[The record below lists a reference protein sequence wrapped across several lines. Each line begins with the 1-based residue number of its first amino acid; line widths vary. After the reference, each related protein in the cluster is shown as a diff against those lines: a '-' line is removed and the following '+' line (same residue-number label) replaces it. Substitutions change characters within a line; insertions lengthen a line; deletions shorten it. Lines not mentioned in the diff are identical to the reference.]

1 MQFRT
6 LVRAMA
12 CTATLTFVTACAPA
26 SYAVRNPAPSG
37 LAFTAPAPAT
47 MLTVV
52 DNRAGSER
60 VFSSGILP
68 AALTVDGTPVDPT
81 GYLAR
86 NLQAEL
92 ASRGAPAEVTTS
104 GAGFPRLDL
113 KSFRILNHR
122 ASGFSPFVTFTF
134 LGGDLET
141 AAGKQRVG
149 VFIKRGKVPQWSFE
163 EVVEPTF
170 NEPLSLAVKELAA
183 KISGRLYAARSSD
196 AEVDRLAARI
206 DSRNDNSYLDV
217 YALGFTN
224 NPKAIPTMAKLARDP
239 DEYVR
244 LAAISSLGTLG
255 ATDHLDLLKSIHTGE
270 GMWQD
275 RAMALK
281 AIGDL
286 GTPEAKAYL
295 DEQLAVLKTR
305 PADKDTNWTLQVIG
319 LYL

>member
-12 CTATLTFVTACAPA
+12 CTATLALVTACAPA
-26 SYAVRNPAPSG
+26 SYAVRNPAPTG
-37 LAFTAPAPAT
+37 LAFTSPAPAT
-47 MLTVV
+47 ALTVV
-52 DNRAGSER
+52 DSRAGSER
-60 VFSSGILP
+60 VFSSGVLP
-68 AALTVDGTPVDPT
+68 AALTVDGAPLDAA

-92 ASRGAPAEVTTS
+92 ASRGAAVNVGTS
-104 GAGFPRLDL
+104 GTEFPRLDL
-113 KSFRILNHR
+113 KSFRMLNHR

-141 AAGKQRVG
+141 AAGKQRLG
-149 VFIKRGKVPQWSFE
+149 VFIKRGKVPQWSFQ

-183 KISGRLYAARSSD
+183 KIAGRLYGARSSD
-196 AEVDRLAARI
+196 DDVLDLVAKI
-206 DSRNDNSYLDV
+206 GSRSDNSYLDV

-224 NPKAIPTMAKLARDP
+224 NPKAIPTMVTLARDP

-255 ATDHLDLLKSIHTGE
+255 ASDQLELLKSIHTGD

-286 GTPEAKAYL
+286 GTADARAYL
-295 DEQLAVLKTR
+295 DAQLADLKAR
-305 PADKDTNWTLQVIG
+305 PADKDTNWTLQVVG